1 LTGTSTT
8 TDMSDEEY
16 YEEEEV
22 SNTSKKGDGNFLK
35 ARQEAKKGELDEQ
48 LREYINEWRKQRA
61 KEEEEL
67 KRLKEKQA
75 KRKEIRA
82 EQEKKLAQQKK
93 EEEERLRK
101 EEAEKKAKEAE
112 EKRKRLEEAEKK
124 RQAMMQAQKE
134 KQQAGGPGKGGQKKT
149 DGGMSN
155 VQDARREM
163 TKTKEQ
169 LEEEKKISLSI
180 RIKPLELDGMDS
192 DTLKSKANELWETI
206 VRLETEKYDLEER
219 QRRQDYDLKE
229 LKERQRQQNKQKA
242 IKLGLDPEAL
252 TGKYPPKIRMYSK
265 YERRTDTRT
274 YEDRRKLYE
283 GGWDVLYAE
292 LLEKTWKEK
301 MDEWGKR
308 PKAKLPKWF
317 GERPGKK
324 PGDPES
330 PDDEDEGP
338 AEAPPG
344 AEEEEEEEEEE
355 EDEEEEEEEEE

>member
-1 LTGTSTT
+1 MGSVTKVTQETSFLT
-8 TDMSDEEY
+8 MSDEEY
-16 YEEEEV
+16 AEEESV
-22 SNTSKKGDGNFLK
+22 SNTSKKGDGTFRK
-35 ARQEAKKGELDEQ
+35 AKGEAKKVELDEQ
-48 LREYINEWRKQRA
+48 LKEYINEWRKQRS

-101 EEAEKKAKEAE
+101 EEAEKK
-112 EKRKRLEEAEKK
+112 

-134 KQQAGGPGKGGQKKT
+134 KQQAAGQGAKGTVKKA
-149 DGGMSN
+149 DSGMGN

-180 RIKPLELDGMDS
+180 RIKPLDLDAMDH
-192 DTLKSKANELWETI
+192 DQLQGKASELWETI

-219 QRRQDYDLKE
+219 QKRQDFDLKE
-229 LKERQRQQNKQKA
+229 LNEMQKQQLRQKA
-242 IKLGLDPEAL
+242 MKKGLDPEAL

-283 GGWDVLYAE
+283 
-292 LLEKTWKEK
+292 
-301 MDEWGKR
+301 
-308 PKAKLPKWF
+308 
-317 GERPGKK
+317 
-324 PGDPES
+324 
-330 PDDEDEGP
+330 
-338 AEAPPG
+338 
-344 AEEEEEEEEEE
+344 
-355 EDEEEEEEEEE
+355 